1 MEDCKRVSSSHQS
14 PRGDRPYSVAFAP
27 VTDGIVGRV
36 RVPGSK
42 SITNRALICAAMAE
56 GTSVL
61 RGALES
67 EDTIVMVD
75 AWRQL
80 GVAIDWDRDAA
91 VISVRGC
98 GGQPNSPHGKLFVA
112 NSGTSIRFLT
122 AALAATKGEYTLD
135 GVPRMRERPI
145 GDLIQGLKD
154 WGADVESHNRERPDC
169 PPVHL
174 RASGLAGGVAV
185 VRGAVSS
192 QFLSGMMMAA
202 PYCREPVRLEVEGGL
217 VSKPYVAMTAR
228 VMESFGV
235 RVLEEAENTYQISA
249 PQRYQGIEYAI
260 EPDASAA
267 SYFLAAS
274 AITGGRVRVE
284 GLSMD
289 ALQGDVNFA
298 KVLARMGC
306 VLRSGDDYIEVE
318 GQASQGIDVDMNSIS
333 DTVQTLAAVAV
344 FAKSPTRVRGVAHNR
359 HKETDRIGDLARELR
374 KLGATV
380 DEHEDGLTIH
390 PQVLKPATLETY
402 RDHRM
407 AMSFSLIAMCV
418 SGTRILDPRCTEKT
432 YPGFFEDFGQ
442 LIGKIPEYGYESG
455 DSMKKGT

>member
-1 MEDCKRVSSSHQS
+1 MSSSHQT
-14 PRGDRPYSVAFAP
+14 PRGNRPYSVAFAP
-27 VTDGIVGRV
+27 VTDRISGRV

-56 GTSVL
+56 GASVL

-91 VISVRGC
+91 MISVRGC
-98 GGQPNSPHGKLFVA
+98 GGQPGSPHGKLFVA

-122 AALAATKGEYTLD
+122 AALAATRGEYTLD

-145 GDLIQGLKD
+145 GDLIQGLKE

-174 RASGLAGGVAV
+174 RATGLAGGTAR
-185 VRGAVSS
+185 VRGDVSS

-202 PYCREPVRLEVEGGL
+202 PYCRGPVRLEVEGEL
-217 VSKPYVAMTAR
+217 VSKPYVSMTAR

-249 PQRYQGIEYAI
+249 PQRYRGIEYSI

-267 SYFLAAS
+267 SYFLAAA
-274 AITGGRVRVE
+274 AITGGCVRVE

-289 ALQGDVNFA
+289 ALQGDVDFA

-318 GQASQGIDVDMNSIS
+318 GRASQGIDVDMNSIS
-333 DTVQTLAAVAV
+333 DTVQTLAAVAL

-374 KLGATV
+374 RLGAAV
-380 DEHEDGLTIH
+380 DEYEDGLTIH
-390 PQVLKPATLETY
+390 PQVLKPETLDTY

-407 AMSFSLIAMCV
+407 AMSFSLIAMRIP
-418 SGTRILDPRCTEKT
+418 GTEILDPRCTEKT

-442 LIGKIPEYGYESG
+442 LIGKVPEYRYESG
-455 DSMKKGT
+455 TPMKKGT